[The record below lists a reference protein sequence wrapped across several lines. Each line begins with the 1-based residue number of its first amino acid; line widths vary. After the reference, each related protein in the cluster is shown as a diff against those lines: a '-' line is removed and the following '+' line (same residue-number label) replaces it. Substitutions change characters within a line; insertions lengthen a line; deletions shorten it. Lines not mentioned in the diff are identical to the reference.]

1 MATSDLQVAP
11 IDGLDRPSQNLGTT
25 HSSGVPGRI
34 FLAFQTLCAR
44 DTSGPTTLCELV
56 LLRRKAVSK
65 ATRVRVRLPPFCP
78 PLPLVHP
85 LPFEL
90 NSATTGEGDD
100 EGSREPLRPNRHPL
114 SAQMRAQ
121 PRLSTPGQARRV
133 GPPAPHTL
141 ERIHFAI
148 ASHLIRCT
156 VTLQGDK
163 EAQGS
168 FAQGLEK
175 HSLQGQ
181 ADGCSATPLTPAV
194 MRAAAVCNRVCGQNV
209 FSPACIHKSLSP
221 CPGSW
226 HPEGC
231 SQLPC

>member
-1 MATSDLQVAP
+1 MACQVESSWRSKPCAP
-11 IDGLDRPSQNLGTT
+11 ETPPAPPRYVSWSCSGARPSRRPHG
-25 HSSGVPGRI
+25 SGFV
-34 FLAFQTLCAR
+34 F
-44 DTSGPTTLCELV
+44 
-56 LLRRKAVSK
+56 
-65 ATRVRVRLPPFCP
+65 RLPFCP

-156 VTLQGDK
+156 VTLQGDN